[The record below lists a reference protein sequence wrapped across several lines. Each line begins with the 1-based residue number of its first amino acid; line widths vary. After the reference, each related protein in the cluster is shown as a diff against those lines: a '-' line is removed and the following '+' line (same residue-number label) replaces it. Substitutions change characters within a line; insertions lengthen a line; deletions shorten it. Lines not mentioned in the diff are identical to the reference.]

1 MTPAEHL
8 TEIHEFYGRPAA
20 TLTLAQIQFG
30 MVVCE
35 LRRTSGNVADAAA
48 NLGLGR
54 ACVYGLL
61 NNFCRLTRAISSTAP
76 KVAVS
81 AFCFLL
87 SALVCSAQ
95 VPPLPMAAAAL
106 PTPVKYLTWDAVPEA
121 TGYLVR
127 CGTNRYGWTNSF
139 SVPTNRVPY
148 TVGVFYIVTTIGAGG
163 ESAPA
168 YWPSNRIAELW
179 LVGYGTD
186 LTQATNI
193 ARLTTYTNVPP
204 ERMRF
209 WGVQERT
216 SHYE

>member
-1 MTPAEHL
+1 MTATEHL
-8 TEIHEFYGRPAA
+8 NEIHEFYGRPAA
-20 TLTLAQIQFG
+20 TLTLAQIQFAS
-30 MVVCE
+30 VLLE
-35 LRRTSGNVADAAA
+35 LRRTSGNVAEAAA

-61 NNFCRLTRAISSTAP
+61 NNFCRLTRGISSTAP
-76 KVAVS
+76 KAVA
-81 AFCFLL
+81 ALL
-87 SALVCSAQ
+87 FTTVAAWAQ

-106 PTPVKYLTWDAVPEA
+106 PAPVKYLTWDTVPEA

-127 CGTNRYGWTNSF
+127 CGTNRFGWTNSF

-148 TVGVFYIVTTIGAGG
+148 TAGVFYIVSTLGAGG